1 MRLAEIGLIIATGVL
16 MTIIG
21 VTPYLRTKKALKKA
35 KDE

>member
-16 MTIIG
+16 MAIID
-21 VTPYLRTKKALKKA
+21 VPPYLRAQKALKKA